1 MLVHTQ
7 VVEAH
12 LIGDG
17 IGPILVQNPTT
28 NVSKFWNV
36 KEVRFMYTTGLCMVV
51 MSTILIVS

>member
-1 MLVHTQ
+1 M
-7 VVEAH
+7 
-12 LIGDG
+12 IGDG

-28 NVSKFWNV
+28 NVLKFWNV